1 MKKPIIFSVL
11 IILAGGLMW
20 GIDYLSSVPPLDKTA
35 LGGIVQEP
43 KVVRDFKA
51 FCDTMR
57 DSKWEP
63 EAFQERIDRLN
74 VYKQQKIVNASEFL
88 NLEEYMYSA
97 YANSIENTYTDW
109 KLSCNVP
116 ALKDIHAELKRISTF
131 NSACNSKLQA
141 PLKEVASFYALLNMP
156 NKVEK
161 IIRGEFNAA
170 SYNKIVSEVQS
181 LPNHFNSCSNVN
193 SAKRDADNALNKF
206 KNFTVDYSDALNAY
220 QINPNDFY
228 TLNDL
233 RKLCK
238 KAKQE
243 GYANYITKLKDSNV
257 CN

>member
-20 GIDYLSSVPPLDKTA
+20 GIDYLSSVPPIDKTA

-43 KVVRDFKA
+43 RVVHDFKA

-97 YANSIENTYTDW
+97 YANSIENTYEDW
-109 KLSCNVP
+109 KLSCDVP
-116 ALKDIHAELKRISTF
+116 SLKDIDAEMNRISTF
-131 NSACNSKLQA
+131 NTACNSKLQA
-141 PLKEVASFYALLNMP
+141 PLKEVAAFYALLNMP
-156 NKVEK
+156 QKVER
-161 IIRGEFNAA
+161 IIKGEFNAS
-170 SYNKIVSEVQS
+170 SYTKLVSEVQS
-181 LPNHFNSCSNVN
+181 LPNHFNRCSNVN
-193 SAKRDADNALNKF
+193 SAKRDADNALNTF
-206 KNFTVDYSDALNAY
+206 KKFTVDYSDALNAY

-233 RKLCK
+233 RKLCR
-238 KAKQE
+238 KATLE
-243 GYANYITKLKDSNV
+243 GYNYYITKFRERDV